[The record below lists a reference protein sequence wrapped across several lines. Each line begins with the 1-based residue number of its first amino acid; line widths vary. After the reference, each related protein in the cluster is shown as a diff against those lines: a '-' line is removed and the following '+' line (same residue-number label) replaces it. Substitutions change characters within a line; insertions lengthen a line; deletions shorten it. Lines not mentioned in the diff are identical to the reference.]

1 MLKCNDNKSSDT
13 LEERLLVKD
22 LYVVSV
28 QRDTIFE
35 SLALRQ

>member
-1 MLKCNDNKSSDT
+1 MTISEVMLF
-13 LEERLLVKD
+13 EERLLVKD